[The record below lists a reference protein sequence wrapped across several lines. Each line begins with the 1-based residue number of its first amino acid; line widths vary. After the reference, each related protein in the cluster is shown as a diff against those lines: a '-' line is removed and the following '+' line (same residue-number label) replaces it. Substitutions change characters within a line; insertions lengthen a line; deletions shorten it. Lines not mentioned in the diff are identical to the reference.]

1 MALKLN
7 FMTYDPNV
15 LNALY
20 FSLDGRLFKLRAD
33 RCLFF
38 LARYLFLFYAC
49 SISLRKLLGLVP
61 SSMLCL
67 GVIVSYT
74 YNGTL
79 S

>member
-1 MALKLN
+1 
-7 FMTYDPNV
+7 MTYDPNV
-15 LNALY
+15 LNAHNC
-20 FSLDGRLFKLRAD
+20 SLDGRLFKLRAD
-33 RCLFF
+33 RCSFF
-38 LARYLFLFYAC
+38 FWHAICFRSYAC

-61 SSMLCL
+61 SLKSCL